1 MWKMKWC
8 SECETFHINGEVCKA
23 VAFACS
29 AVDGGASE
37 CVAPAEVRSVAAG
50 RQVTDLASMSW
61 FELTRLQE
69 DVTNEVLRRVTK
81 KMQE

>member
-1 MWKMKWC
+1 MSNCYICGCDKN
-8 SECETFHINGEVCKA
+8 SHINGKCPPA
-23 VAFACS
+23 SASACS
-29 AVDGGASE
+29 AVDGGTSG

-50 RQVTDLASMSW
+50 RHVTDLASMSW

-69 DVTNEVLRRVTK
+69 DVTNEVLCRVK